1 MGIELNEY
9 QKGADQNAGMPSN
22 LSDEDKRVWRK
33 KRYLSST
40 GSYQSN
46 NIYEASDNRVE
57 GDLDEAGHL
66 IIYYGVRKAL
76 VESVAFYDVV
86 ERFIQGELETLR
98 LDECAKIRQLA
109 SLYDTLI
116 AHNVNFC
123 HDNGAL
129 EVAQEELITSF
140 VSVCDS
146 FLTPAVVKEVKE
158 EVVTHEEKK

>member
-9 QKGADQNAGMPSN
+9 QKGADQNAGVPSN

-76 VESVAFYDVV
+76 VESVAFYDAG
-86 ERFIQGELETLR
+86 EKFIQGELETLR

-109 SLYDTLI
+109 GSYDNLS

-123 HDNGAL
+123 HDNDAL
-129 EVAQEELITSF
+129 EVALTELVDSF
-140 VSVCDS
+140 ASVCDS
-146 FLTPAVVKEVKE
+146 FLTLAVAKVVKE